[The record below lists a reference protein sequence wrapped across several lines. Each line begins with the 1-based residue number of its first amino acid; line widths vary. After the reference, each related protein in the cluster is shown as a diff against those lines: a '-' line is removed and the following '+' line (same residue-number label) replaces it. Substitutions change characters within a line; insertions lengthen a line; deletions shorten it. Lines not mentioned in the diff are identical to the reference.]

1 MMIESSL
8 FLKGIIGM
16 GIISMVYCVLVV
28 VLLREIKFDK
38 LDWDD
43 DDELL

>member
-1 MMIESSL
+1 MIIVESSL

-16 GIISMVYCVLVV
+16 GIISMVYCVVVV

-38 LDWDD
+38 LDRD
-43 DDELL
+43 DDE